1 MHHEH
6 RASTYDREMTNLPGG
21 RLAGCGVAIVGG
33 ASGLGRAI
41 AIAFAREGA
50 HVTVGDLRRAPI
62 GGGAPVDEAIR
73 AEGGTAQLIEM
84 DVRSKAD
91 CEGLIE
97 TTAGLAGRI
106 DVVIPSQLFAGAASK
121 DLLETSEEDWQ
132 LLFDVNL
139 KGTFLLVQAAIRQML
154 GQEPR
159 GETRGRVILMGSQMG
174 MIGSAGH
181 VAYGAIKGATIN
193 LARQLAVEYGAR
205 GIVVNALSP
214 GKIVVPREQAQDE
227 ASLAYPR
234 ARTPFH
240 RLGAPEDIAGA
251 AVWMAS
257 DECSYMSGA
266 NLVID
271 GGWTAS

>member
-73 AEGGTAQLIEM
+73 AEGGAAQLIEM

-97 TTAGLAGRI
+97 TTVELAGRI

-214 GKIVVPREQAQDE
+214 GKIVAPREEAPDE
-227 ASLAYPR
+227 ASLARLR

>member
-1 MHHEH
+1 
-6 RASTYDREMTNLPGG
+6 MTNPRSG
-21 RLAGCGVAIVGG
+21 RLAGRGVAIVGG
-33 ASGLGRAI
+33 ASGLGRAM
-41 AIAFAREGA
+41 AMAMAREGA
-50 HVTVGDLRRAPI
+50 DVTIGDVRLHPI
-62 GGGAPVDEAIR
+62 GGGLHVDEAIR
-73 AEGGTAQLIEM
+73 AEGGRAELLEL
-84 DVRSKAD
+84 DVRSRAD
-91 CEGLIE
+91 CERLVARTIE
-97 TTAGLAGRI
+97 RAGRI
-106 DVVIPSQLFAGAASK
+106 DVVIPSQLLAGSASK
-121 DLLETSEEDWQ
+121 DLLDTSEDDWQ

-154 GQEPR
+154 EQEPR

-214 GKIVVPREQAQDE
+214 GKIVTPRDE
-227 ASLAYPR
+227 APDVASLAHLQ

-240 RLGAPEDIAGA
+240 RLGTPADIAGA
-251 AVWMAS
+251 AVWLAS

>member
-1 MHHEH
+1 MHHEI
-6 RASTYDREMTNLPGG
+6 RASTYDRAMTNLAGG
-21 RLAGCGVAIVGG
+21 RLVGRGVAIVGG

-41 AIAFAREGA
+41 AIALAREGA
-50 HVTVGDLRRAPI
+50 LVTVGDLRREPI
-62 GGGAPVDEAIR
+62 GGGVPVDEAIR
-73 AEGGTAQLIEM
+73 AEGGTAQLIEL
-84 DVRSKAD
+84 DVRRKAD
-91 CEGLIE
+91 CERLVE
-97 TTAGLAGRI
+97 TTVGLAGRI

-121 DLLETSEEDWQ
+121 DLLETSEEDWA

-205 GIVVNALSP
+205 GILVNALSP

-227 ASLAYPR
+227 ASLAHPR

>member
-1 MHHEH
+1 
-6 RASTYDREMTNLPGG
+6 MTERGSG
-21 RLAGCGVAIVGG
+21 RLTGRGVAILGG

-41 AIAFAREGA
+41 ALALAREGA
-50 HVTVGDLRRAPI
+50 NITIGDVRHEPI

-73 AEGGTAQLIEM
+73 AEGGSAQLLEL
-84 DVRSKAD
+84 DVRRKAD
-91 CEGLIE
+91 CELLVA
-97 TTAGLAGRI
+97 TTVERAGRI
-106 DVVIPSQLFAGAASK
+106 DVVIPSQLLAGGASK

-154 GQEPR
+154 AQEPR
-159 GETRGRVILMGSQMG
+159 GETRGRVILMGSQLG
-174 MIGSAGH
+174 MVGAAGH
-181 VAYGAIKGATIN
+181 VAYAAIKGATIN
-193 LARQLAVEYGAR
+193 LARQLAVEYGAS
-205 GIVVNALSP
+205 GILVNALSP
-214 GKIVVPREQAQDE
+214 GKIVVPREHAPDE
-227 ASLAYPR
+227 LSLAHLR

-240 RLGAPEDIAGA
+240 RLGAPSDIAGA